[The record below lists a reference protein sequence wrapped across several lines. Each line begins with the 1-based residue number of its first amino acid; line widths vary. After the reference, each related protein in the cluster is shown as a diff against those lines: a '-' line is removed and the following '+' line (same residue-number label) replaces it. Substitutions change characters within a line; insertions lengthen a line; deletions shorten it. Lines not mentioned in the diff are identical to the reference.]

1 MDEEQGVQRDLL
13 SHIEKRGS
21 KKAIIFFYKIQK
33 EDSSAKFFPQT
44 TTNQYDSDQVLLTQ

>member
-1 MDEEQGVQRDLL
+1 MDEEQEVQRDLL
-13 SHIEKRGS
+13 SHIEKRVS